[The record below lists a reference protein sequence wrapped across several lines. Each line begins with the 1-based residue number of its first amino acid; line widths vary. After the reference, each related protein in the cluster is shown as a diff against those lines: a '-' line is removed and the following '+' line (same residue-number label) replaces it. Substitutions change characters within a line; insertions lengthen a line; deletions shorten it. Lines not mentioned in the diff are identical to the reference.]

1 MATAKQIAARKRFA
15 EMARSGELAKMRKKA
30 TKRNP
35 TPTKARAVKSNPKN
49 RDALTEKYRK
59 MDFETFKDYFLE
71 NEDNNMHSENVVILA
86 MRYGTAKMVRE
97 AENIANTHDRVGY
110 LDDDL
115 ATARIKLSI
124 PLLSKF
130 DIENSDLIRKTV
142 KRNPAATRAPA
153 RPRTKLVSNGR
164 EKNPIHGYTV
174 MCGRSGRV
182 LGYADTLPMA
192 KAMATAI
199 ANDRNMQVKI
209 EKN

>member
-15 EMARSGELAKMRKKA
+15 EMARSGELAKMRKKT

-35 TPTKARAVKSNPKN
+35 TPTKARAVKSNPSSKN
-49 RDALTEKYRK
+49 IVMKNAV
-59 MDFETFKDYFLE
+59 FEVIKWKRGKNTLSGNPVYEFILMNTATE
-71 NEDNNMHSENVVILA
+71 NEFIGKTKPNASFIFRDGNKIREGDTVVSTLEKTPS
-86 MRYGTAKMVRE
+86 G
-97 AENIANTHDRVGY
+97 RVY
-110 LDDDL
+110 M
-115 ATARIKLSI
+115 T
-124 PLLSKF
+124 
-130 DIENSDLIRKTV
+130 DIFKYSDLES
-142 KRNPAATRAPA
+142 NPTATRAPA
-153 RPRTKLVSNGR
+153 RSRTKLVSNGR

-192 KAMATAI
+192 KAMATSI